1 MKIEIKDENF
11 FEEINSEI
19 KAYLLGFFAADGN
32 VCGKTNKLSLGIS
45 EKDEYIANLFKK
57 YITPYHKIQR
67 IHNTK
72 GALNRQ
78 PQVVW
83 TVSRKKLKD
92 DLSKFGII
100 PNKTHSNFSLDNVP
114 YEFKH
119 HYIRGYFDGDGS
131 IYRGFSKGR
140 NKICVNFT
148 NSTKRILEDINNYC
162 KDINFKLETKM
173 SKNNFEYYVLAIY
186 NKIEVEKF
194 YNIIYNNSTFYLKR
208 KFDKFNFVNT
218 VVS

>member
-1 MKIEIKDENF
+1 MEYNNELQIIDNQ
-11 FEEINSEI
+11 N
-19 KAYLLGFFAADGN
+19 KAYLLGLFYADGN
-32 VCGKTNKLSLGIS
+32 ISKNQHHSKLYI
-45 EKDEYIANLFKK
+45 KDKELIDRL
-57 YITPYHKIQR
+57 KIEFPFF
-67 IHNTK
+67 NYY
-72 GALNRQ
+72 
-78 PQVVW
+78 
-83 TVSRKKLKD
+83 SRENYL
-92 DLSKFGII
+92 FGIQSGKKDVRQHFI
-100 PNKTHSNFSLDNVP
+100 SNGCLPDKSISNKENLKLPFKN
-114 YEFKH
+114 EFTSH
-119 HYIRGYFDGDGS
+119 FIRGYFDGDGS